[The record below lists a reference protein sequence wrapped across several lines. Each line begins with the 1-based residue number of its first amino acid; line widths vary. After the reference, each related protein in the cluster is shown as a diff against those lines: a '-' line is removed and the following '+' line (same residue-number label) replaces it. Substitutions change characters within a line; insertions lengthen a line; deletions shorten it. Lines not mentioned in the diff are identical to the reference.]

1 MLYFCNRK
9 TAIVFDID
17 EYSDFNVSYFIEG
30 SWGLLLDQEYTSHPS
45 ALLGLY
51 IYINYVKHICMYV
64 CMYVWLWCF
73 IRYFTHQIPYAVQL
87 TTLSPKT
94 SR

>member
-9 TAIVFDID
+9 TAIVFDVD

-51 IYINYVKHICMYV
+51 IYINYVRHICMYA
-64 CMYVWLWCF
+64 CMYGFGVLF
-73 IRYFTHQIPYAVQL
+73 VTLHTRYHTQY
-87 TTLSPKT
+87 S
-94 SR
+94 